1 MQAAKGLSMEKWLCW
16 GSIGIGALL
25 FVLFTF
31 NLILH
36 VPFGEAIN
44 PAVEIVNIIAGGLLV
59 YLGWN
64 ALRDLR

>member
-1 MQAAKGLSMEKWLCW
+1 MEKWLCW

-25 FVLFTF
+25 FLLFF
-31 NLILH
+31 LNLLFRI
-36 VPFGEAIN
+36 PFGDAIDRT
-44 PAVEIVNIIAGGLLV
+44 VDIVNILAGGLLV